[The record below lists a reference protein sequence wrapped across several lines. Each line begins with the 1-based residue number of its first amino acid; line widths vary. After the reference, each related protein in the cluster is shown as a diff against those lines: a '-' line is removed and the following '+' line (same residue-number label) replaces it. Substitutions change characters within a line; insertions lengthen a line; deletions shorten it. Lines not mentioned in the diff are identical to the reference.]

1 MTTAILPRPVRLT
14 FYSDAEYFGGAEE
27 YLVLLAR
34 HLDRTA
40 FAPDLVLPKVPGAG
54 VLEDR
59 MRSMEVPV
67 RHLPRLGLAWPSRL
81 SETVRTLG
89 GAGGEVLHLN
99 LPSPYD
105 GGVSAVA
112 WAAQQ
117 AGYRRV
123 VSTEHLPMVDR
134 KYRQFPVKLL
144 FSRWIDHIIVPARA
158 TRQLLIRRHGMEPDR
173 VTVVPNGVED
183 PAPLTV
189 REREDLRRSWGAGP
203 ETVVIGIVGRLTRRK
218 GHHDL
223 LEALEPLAAEP
234 GLPPWIL
241 VAVGEGEEADL
252 LRSRG
257 TALER
262 AGRVRWLGQ
271 VDDASRLMRA
281 FDLLTLPSTM
291 ETMPLTLLE
300 GMAAGLPIV
309 ANAIYGI
316 PELVEPG
323 ETGWL
328 VPPRDVPALRARLR
342 GLLGDPQQ
350 RRAMGAAGRARYEKE
365 FTARRM
371 AAATA
376 AILRGEAAPESAP
389 PEKAR
394 PEKKDGDRPGR
405 TTVTVGA

>member
-1 MTTAILPRPVRLT
+1 VTGANPAGPVRLT

-34 HLDRTA
+34 HLDRNA
-40 FAPDLVLPKVPGAG
+40 FVPGIVLPGVPGAAI
-54 VLEDR
+54 LEER
-59 MRSMEVPV
+59 MRALGVPA

-81 SETVRTLG
+81 SATVQALR
-89 GAGGEVLHLN
+89 AEGGEVLHLN

-112 WAAQQ
+112 WAARQ

-123 VSTEHLPMVDR
+123 VSTEHLPMIDR
-134 KYRQFPVKLL
+134 KYRQFPVKVL
-144 FSRWIDHIIVPARA
+144 FSRSIDHIIVPARV
-158 TRQLLIRRHGMEPDR
+158 TRQILVRRHGMDPDR
-173 VTVVPNGVED
+173 VTAVLNGVED
-183 PAPLTV
+183 PAPLEA

-203 ETVVIGIVGRLTRRK
+203 GTVVIGIVGRLTRRK

-223 LEALEPLAAEP
+223 LAALEPLAALP

-241 VAVGEGEEADL
+241 VAVGEGEEADR
-252 LRSRG
+252 LRSLG
-257 TALER
+257 ATLER
-262 AGRVRWLGQ
+262 AGRLRWLGQ
-271 VDDASRLMRA
+271 ADDAPRLMRA

-309 ANAIYGI
+309 ANAISGI

-328 VPPRDVPALRARLR
+328 VAPGDVAGLRARLR
-342 GLLGDPQQ
+342 ELLGDPA
-350 RRAMGAAGRARYEKE
+350 RRLAMGAAGRARYERE

-371 AAATA
+371 ADETA
-376 AILRGEAAPESAP
+376 AILGGESVPGPRDSQ
-389 PEKAR
+389 R
-394 PEKKDGDRPGR
+394 TGR
-405 TTVTVGA
+405 TAVPVGA